1 MSPEGLWGRCLT
13 GLSLAKPSESPK
25 LAGACGALS
34 QVVVD
39 FAILTLCAEV
49 RVWLL

>member
-13 GLSLAKPSESPK
+13 GLSSAKPSESPK
-25 LAGACGALS
+25 QAGACALS

-39 FAILTLCAEV
+39 FAVLTLCAEM